1 MIASKEELCY
11 IELVI
16 SWSTASMVEWLV
28 QDEQKTMWLGAFH
41 DLVNVLFCICGRQR
55 KYTKK
60 SVSMADIRVEIWIRR
75 VPGKSQLLP
84 LSYPVWYDV
93 TNSTETSPAS
103 EANNSSASQKIRRIL
118 CNPKAHCRVNNS
130 PSSVRIFRQINPVH
144 GFPLIFIKIHY
155 NIILLS
161 MPMSKKLSLCL
172 SQVSPLKPSML
183 PPLFTC
189 HMPPRTS
196 S

>member
-1 MIASKEELCY
+1 M
-11 IELVI
+11 ELVI
-16 SWSTASMVEWLV
+16 SCSTASMVEWLV
-28 QDEQKTMWLGAFH
+28 QEEQATMWLGASH

-55 KYTKK
+55 KSTKK

-93 TNSTETSPAS
+93 TNSTEPRPPS

-118 CNPKAHCRVNNS
+118 CIPKVHCRVNNS
-130 PSSVRIFRQINPVH
+130 PSSVRIFRLINPVYA
-144 GFPLIFIKIHY
+144 FTLIFIKIHS

-161 MPMSKKLSLCL
+161 LPMSSKLSLCL
-172 SQVSPLKPSML
+172 SQVSPLKASML
-183 PPLFTC
+183 PSTVRATC
-189 HMPPRTS
+189 PARHS